1 MRVSKLFARTLRED
15 PAEADVPSH
24 RLLLRA
30 AFIRK
35 AAAGI
40 YTTMPL
46 GLRTMNKIER
56 IVREEMDAS
65 GAQELRMPIVLAAEP
80 WRLTG
85 RWEAY
90 GDLMFRLEDRHG
102 REFLLGPTQEE
113 VVAPLVQQE
122 FPSYRDL
129 PVNVYQVEWK
139 YRDEFRPRY
148 GLLRARE
155 FLMKDAYTFDRDE
168 DGMRQSYRVMYEAYE
183 RVFDRLGLE
192 YVIVEADP
200 GTIGGGVN
208 HEFMAL
214 ADVGEDL
221 FVRCENG
228 DYFADT
234 EAATPRAPDPATGG
248 DLEPLTEVETPGA
261 VTIELMVEQMGV
273 PAEATLKCI
282 LFRAGEESGSGAED
296 VAVLVPGDREVN
308 QEKLARL
315 YFPATVRPFGD
326 GDFTRTGFVKGFVGP
341 QGLGSDVTI
350 YADPAVR
357 GRSNWATGAN
367 RIDVHATGVNLDR
380 DFRVDRWADLVQ
392 IRDGDR
398 CPVDGGA
405 LQIGRSIVV
414 GHIYQLGTNY
424 SEPLG
429 ATYQAEDGS
438 QRHYVMGSYGI
449 GISRIMAA
457 TVEQRHD
464 DAGMIW
470 PKVLAPYEVAVIM
483 ANADAPAVTAEAER
497 IYRELGERG
506 IEAVLDDREERAGVK
521 FADADLVGYPV
532 QVVVGSRGLESGTV
546 DLKVR
551 ATGERSSAP
560 LTDASQE
567 VADLLRGAP

>member
-1 MRVSKLFARTLRED
+1 MRVSTLFARTLRED

-30 AFIRK
+30 SFIRK
-35 AAAGI
+35 VAAGI

-56 IVREEMDAS
+56 VVREEMNAS
-65 GAQELRMPIVLAAEP
+65 GAQELRMPIVLPAEP
-80 WRLTG
+80 WKLTG

-90 GDLMFRLEDRHG
+90 GDLIFRLKDRNG

-148 GLLRARE
+148 GLLRGRE

-168 DGMRQSYRVMYEAYE
+168 EGMRESYRVMYEAYQ

-192 YVIVEADP
+192 FVIVEGDP

-228 DYFADT
+228 DYLADT
-234 EAATPRAPDPATGG
+234 EAATPRPPESAAHAQLD
-248 DLEPLTEVETPGA
+248 PLTELETPGA
-261 VTIELMVEQMGV
+261 VTIDLMVQQMGV
-273 PAEATLKCI
+273 PANATLKCI
-282 LFRAGEESGSGAED
+282 MFDVEGRT
-296 VAVLVPGDREVN
+296 VAVLVPGDREVGE
-308 QEKLARL
+308 EKLARL
-315 YFPATVRPFGD
+315 HFPERVRRFED
-326 GDFTRTGFVKGFVGP
+326 VDFTRTGFAKGFVGP
-341 QGLGSDVTI
+341 QGLGPEVTI
-350 YADPAVR
+350 FADHSVR
-357 GRSNWATGAN
+357 GRTNWVTGAN
-367 RIDVHATGVNLDR
+367 RADVHVTGANVDR

-398 CPVDGGA
+398 CPIDGGE

-414 GHIYQLGTNY
+414 GHIYQLGTYY
-424 SEPLG
+424 SEPVG
-429 ATYQAEDGS
+429 ATFQAEDGS

-449 GISRIMAA
+449 GISRIIAA
-457 TVEQRHD
+457 VVEQNHD

-470 PKVLAPYEVAVIM
+470 PKLLAPYQVAVIM
-483 ANADAPAVTAEAER
+483 ANADAPAVTEEAER

-506 IEAVLDDREERAGVK
+506 IEVVLDDREERAGVK

-532 QVVVGSRGLESGTV
+532 HVVVGSRGLESGTV
-546 DLKVR
+546 DLKLR
-551 ATGERSSAP
+551 ATGERTKAPLAEASQAIADLLSSAP
-560 LTDASQE
+560 
-567 VADLLRGAP
+567 